1 MKDFL
6 IEVTRK
12 WKKPTY
18 TISKWNVDGKWFCD
32 GIEDRDRGLSNHMS
46 EATIKSIKV
55 KGETAIPTGK
65 YEIRMTPSYTFA
77 HKPKK
82 PYAWCDAVLPEIV
95 GVKGFSGIRIHAGN
109 TAKDSLGCLLPGRN
123 DKVGWVSNSMNECKK
138 IFPMIQQA
146 IKDGRKCYI
155 LIR

>member
-1 MKDFL
+1 MKDFV

-46 EATIKSIKV
+46 EATIKSLKV
-55 KGETAIPTGK
+55 YGETAIPTGK
-65 YEIRMTPSYTFA
+65 YEIKMTYS
-77 HKPKK
+77 PKFGGK
-82 PYAWCDAVLPEIV
+82 KAYAWCKGILPEIV

-109 TAKDSLGCLLPGRN
+109 TAKDSRGCPLPGRN
-123 DKVGWVSNSMNECKK
+123 NKVGWVSNSMNECKK
-138 IFPMIQQA
+138 IYPMIQQA
-146 IKDGRKCYI
+146 LKDGRKCYI

>member
-46 EATIKSIKV
+46 EKTILECKIF
-55 KGETAIPTGK
+55 GETAIPTGK
-65 YEIRMTPSYTFA
+65 YEIKMSYS
-77 HKPKK
+77 PKFGK
-82 PYAWCDAVLPEIV
+82 KEKYEWCKGVLPEIV

-109 TAKDSLGCLLPGRN
+109 TAKDSLGCLIPGRN
-123 DKVGWVSNSMNECKK
+123 NKVGWVSNSMNECKK